1 MRAFI
6 RVPAVCAAVALGAAC
21 GVVSAA
27 PVTYKIDS
35 RHSFPSFEA
44 DHFGGMSVWRG
55 KFNETSGTIVLD
67 REAKTGTVDVT
78 IVTRSV
84 STGLAD
90 LDKHLKGSDFFDV
103 EKFSAATYKGK
114 FSKFKGDV
122 PTEVQ
127 GELTIRGISKPVTL
141 TLTTFKCM
149 VNPFDKKTFCG
160 ADAHATFDREQYG
173 MDYGKSVGFEMGV
186 KLAIQVEAR
195 PVE

>member
-1 MRAFI
+1 
-6 RVPAVCAAVALGAAC
+6 
-21 GVVSAA
+21 VSAA

>member
-6 RVPAVCAAVALGAAC
+6 RVPAVCAAVALGAAS
-21 GVVSAA
+21 GAVSAA
-27 PVTYKIDS
+27 PITYKIDS

>member
-1 MRAFI
+1 MRASI

>member
-1 MRAFI
+1 MRASI

-127 GELTIRGISKPVTL
+127 GDLTIRGISKPVTL

>member
-6 RVPAVCAAVALGAAC
+6 RVPAVCAAVALGAAS
-21 GVVSAA
+21 GAVSAA
-27 PVTYKIDS
+27 PITYKIDS

-127 GELTIRGISKPVTL
+127 GDLTIRGISKPVTL